1 MKKVRIL
8 LADDHQ
14 ILRDGLRTL
23 LNTQEDMEVI
33 AEADTGRKAIDLAL
47 CAIVLMFW
55 LWMW

>member
-33 AEADTGRKAIDLAL
+33 AEADTGRKAIDLA
-47 CAIVLMFW
+47 
-55 LWMW
+55 